1 MKDITETRS
10 EQKDANTVVFTR
22 EYFNKLVNAVIKNV
36 PNSFEKARIL
46 LLLYRAFMTANVAF
60 KIPIP
65 KDMSDLDTLF
75 RINQISDNDVV
86 AWLQYLSEFIN
97 HPVNA
102 EFIDSKTVRVPKSY
116 FTDAEKVLNEY
127 SNQTVIPE
135 VTIGCKVTSIKEEQ
149 GKLILSFDNGVK
161 IKGEYV

>member
-1 MKDITETRS
+1 
-10 EQKDANTVVFTR
+10 
-22 EYFNKLVNAVIKNV
+22 
-36 PNSFEKARIL
+36 
-46 LLLYRAFMTANVAF
+46 MTANVAF

-75 RINQISDNDVV
+75 RTNRISDNDVI

-102 EFIDSKTVRVPKSY
+102 EFIDTKKVSVPKSY
-116 FTDAEKVLNEY
+116 FKDAERVRDEY
-127 SNQTVIPE
+127 SNQSVTPKI
-135 VTIGCKVTSIKEEQ
+135 TIGCKVTNVKEEQ
-149 GKLILSFDNGVK
+149 GKLILSFDNGVQ